1 MTLLLQAKDG
11 AVWSVPPQWT
21 DLVSPDPEVVIGN
34 GRAPL
39 RIADLLELADLV
51 ERLSGKLADC
61 AGNNV

>member
-1 MTLLLQAKDG
+1 M
-11 AVWSVPPQWT
+11 
-21 DLVSPDPEVVIGN
+21 SPDPEVVIGN

-61 AGNNV
+61 AGSNV